1 MKQIFPIKSDTAC
14 LLKWTWSTVFLN
26 IGTTSSCHRVNHDK
40 ITVDTFDSFHNTP
53 RKIATREMMRQGE
66 WPKAGCEYCQKIEEA
81 GGVSD
86 RQFQL
91 SSMHYEVPDEL
102 LEDNSTNVVTPKI
115 LEVYFSNT
123 CNMSCLYCGPHFSS
137 MWEAENNRFGNFQ
150 NKQILLKTTEQVGF
164 NKEYD
169 QMREKFFQWLEKHGH
184 GLQDLHILGGE
195 PFHQPELEMCLDFF
209 EKFPAPNMRFT
220 LISNLK
226 VNPNKFKNI
235 INKMI
240 KLKQDKKIKE
250 LQITGSLDCWGPQQE
265 YIRYGLDLNEYTA
278 NMEYLLDKDI
288 VLCVNAAINA
298 LSIKTMPEY
307 IAKINEWNTI
317 RLASWNNDPKRKIS
331 FSFMTANAPPYMM
344 PDIFVPGLFKNE
356 FEQILNLMPRDTDYQ
371 NQNYEHMTG
380 IYKQVDTT
388 PANNDMIETL
398 KIYLDEI
405 DRRRNTN
412 WRSLFPW
419 LEEQ

>member
-1 MKQIFPIKSDTAC
+1 MKKIFPIKSDTAC

-40 ITVDTFDSFHNTP
+40 ITVETFDSFHNTP
-53 RKIATREMMRQGE
+53 RKIATREMMRRGE
-66 WPKAGCEYCQKIEEA
+66 WPDQGCEYCRKIEEA

-91 SSMHYEVPDEL
+91 SSMHYDVPSEL
-102 LEDNSTNVVTPKI
+102 LKDNSTNVVTPKI

-137 MWEAENNRFGNFQ
+137 MWEAENNRFGDFH
-150 NKQILLKTTEQVGF
+150 NKQIHLLTTEQVGF
-164 NKEYD
+164 NKEYE
-169 QMREKFFQWLEKHGH
+169 QMREKFFQWLEKYGH
-184 GLQDLHILGGE
+184 ELQDLHILGGE
-195 PFHQPELEMCLDFF
+195 PFHQPELEMCLNFF
-209 EKFPAPNMRFT
+209 EKFPAPNMQLT

-235 INKMI
+235 INKML
-240 KLKQDKKIKE
+240 KLKEDKKIRE
-250 LQITGSLDCWGPQQE
+250 VQITGSLDCWGPQQE
-265 YIRYGLDLNEYTA
+265 YIRYGLDLNEYIA

-288 VLCVNAAINA
+288 ILCMNAAITA
-298 LSIKTMPEY
+298 LSIKTTPQY
-307 IAKINEWNTI
+307 IEKMN
-317 RLASWNNDPKRKIS
+317 SWNEIRRQYKFHDIF

-344 PDIFVPGLFKNE
+344 PDIFLPGVFEEEFK
-356 FEQILNLMPRDTDYQ
+356 QILNLMPRETNYQ
-371 NQNYEHMTG
+371 NENYEHMTG
-380 IYKQVDTT
+380 IHKQVETT
-388 PANNDMIETL
+388 PVNNDMINTL

>member
-26 IGTTSSCHRVNHDK
+26 IGKTSSCHRVHQDL

-53 RKIATREMMRQGE
+53 RKIATREIMRQGE

-91 SSMHYEVPDEL
+91 SSMHYDIPDEL
-102 LEDNSTNVVTPKI
+102 LEDNSTNIVTPKV

-137 MWEAENNRFGNFQ
+137 MWEAENNQFGNFQ
-150 NKQILLKTTEQVGF
+150 NKQIRLLTTEQVGY

-184 GLQDLHILGGE
+184 KLQALHILGGE
-195 PFHQPELEMCLDFF
+195 PFHQLELETCLSFF
-209 EKFPAPNMRFT
+209 EKFPAPNMKLS

-226 VNPNKFKNI
+226 VNPNKFKNV
-235 INKMI
+235 INKML
-240 KLKQDKKIKE
+240 KLKEDKKIRE
-250 LQITGSLDCWGPQQE
+250 VQITGSLDCWGPQQE
-265 YIRYGLDLNEYTA
+265 YLRYGLDLNEYVA
-278 NMEYLLDKDI
+278 NMEYLLDKNI
-288 VLCVNAAINA
+288 IICMNAAITG
-298 LSIKTMPEY
+298 LSIKTTPQYLEKM
-307 IAKINEWNTI
+307 N
-317 RLASWNNDPKRKIS
+317 SWNDIRRQHKFHDIF
-331 FSFMTANAPPYMM
+331 FSFMTVNAPPYMM
-344 PDIFVPGLFKNE
+344 PDIFVPGLFENE
-356 FEQILNLMPRDTDYQ
+356 FEQILNLMPRETDYQ
-371 NQNYEHMTG
+371 NKSYEHMAG
-380 IYKQVDTT
+380 IYKQIEIT
-388 PANNDMIETL
+388 PVNNDMIETL